1 MTSLAELLLESTE
14 NAADEP
20 FLVPPDAS
28 ALTYADVWERAGA
41 IAGALHGRGAR
52 PGDRV
57 VAQVDKSVDNV
68 ALYLACVL
76 SGLVFTPVNPVATAA
91 ELDYVIDDAD
101 PAVVV
106 TDRPAETEIDR
117 PVLTFD
123 SGAAVLADH
132 TERRFHT
139 VDRDPTDLAALLYTS
154 GTTGRPK
161 GAMLTNANL
170 VANARALVDAWSWR
184 DDDVLIHGLP
194 LFHVHGLFVALHCA
208 MLGGS
213 PVILLP
219 RFDAEAVLA
228 AMPAA
233 TVFMGVPT
241 HYVRLLAD
249 PGLDRRRCGSM
260 RLFTSGSAPM
270 TETVHAA
277 FTQRTGHRI
286 VERYGMTET
295 GILTS
300 NPYSGECV
308 PGTVGFALNGVE
320 LRITDDDGAD
330 VSAGTTGSVE
340 VNGPDVF
347 AGYWQRP
354 DATAESTRQDGW
366 FVTGDV
372 GRLEPDGRLRLEGRS
387 GDMVISG
394 GENIY
399 PREIE
404 LILDQIEGIAESA
417 VIGLP
422 DEDLGERV
430 VAVLVADGESPTEGA
445 IRATLGDRLA
455 RFKHPRALVWVDE
468 LPRNTMGKVQKHR
481 LRDQLS

>member
-1 MTSLAELLLESTE
+1 
-14 NAADEP
+14 
-20 FLVPPDAS
+20 
-28 ALTYADVWERAGA
+28 
-41 IAGALHGRGAR
+41 
-52 PGDRV
+52 
-57 VAQVDKSVDNV
+57 
-68 ALYLACVL
+68 
-76 SGLVFTPVNPVATAA
+76 
-91 ELDYVIDDAD
+91 
-101 PAVVV
+101 
-106 TDRPAETEIDR
+106 
-117 PVLTFD
+117 
-123 SGAAVLADH
+123 
-132 TERRFHT
+132 
-139 VDRDPTDLAALLYTS
+139 
-154 GTTGRPK
+154 
-161 GAMLTNANL
+161 
-170 VANARALVDAWSWR
+170 
-184 DDDVLIHGLP
+184 
-194 LFHVHGLFVALHCA
+194 
-208 MLGGS
+208 
-213 PVILLP
+213 
-219 RFDAEAVLA
+219 
-228 AMPAA
+228 
-233 TVFMGVPT
+233 
-241 HYVRLLAD
+241 
-249 PGLDRRRCGSM
+249 
-260 RLFTSGSAPM
+260 
-270 TETVHAA
+270 
-277 FTQRTGHRI
+277 
-286 VERYGMTET
+286 
-295 GILTS
+295 
-300 NPYSGECV
+300 
-308 PGTVGFALNGVE
+308 GTVGFALNGVE

-340 VNGPDVF
+340 VNGPNVF

-430 VAVLVADGESPTEGA
+430 VAVLVADGESPAEAA